1 MRWENAKKS
10 FFLCFVVVTSLLRV
24 LIFVPLPTCPLIIM
38 AAVTPF
44 ECPICFENY
53 GSGST
58 APTTFPCGHS
68 CCLKHAPHL
77 NGFCFSCR
85 IPIPRLSIL
94 KTSISLRDGAELY
107 FSTLTQMKNEEKNR
121 PIIVEKSSFSIT
133 ESTTTSDVIES
144 CGIII
149 HHQASL
155 AAAASEEEKSSST
168 KKSLIFHIPS
178 ATSSPPVPPPR
189 QAQKKTS
196 HQQCIICHQDKP
208 LNSFNPQDRSATIAT
223 CKNCVRQQKVAVMR
237 VAYESKRVDEGGRK
251 MKTCGHEC
259 EMSLSQCCGCSDKR
273 GHLHGNRY
281 CVYVDGEGYKNVG
294 SRGQYYCPT
303 CKY

>member
-1 MRWENAKKS
+1 
-10 FFLCFVVVTSLLRV
+10 
-24 LIFVPLPTCPLIIM
+24 M

-85 IPIPRLSIL
+85 IPIPRVSIL

-107 FSTLTQMKNEEKNR
+107 FSTLTLMKNEEMKNEEKHC
-121 PIIVEKSSFSIT
+121 PTIVEKSSFSIT
-133 ESTTTSDVIES
+133 ESTSDVVIER

-149 HHQASL
+149 QQQTSL
-155 AAAASEEEKSSST
+155 AAAAGEEKSSST
-168 KKSLIFHIPS
+168 KKSLVFHIPS
-178 ATSSPPVPPPR
+178 ATPSPPVPPPPR
-189 QAQKKTS
+189 QAAKKTS
-196 HQQCIICHQDKP
+196 QCVICHQDK
-208 LNSFNPQDRSATIAT
+208 LLRSFNHEDRSTTIATT
-223 CKNCVRQQKVAVMR
+223 CKNCVRQQKVSVMR

-281 CVYVDGEGYKNVG
+281 RVYVDGEGYKNVG